1 MKGFIFSKV
10 AIKKRTFPEVF
21 FQRFCLLFRNTNFKE
36 HLSRVLLISTNFP
49 QFLLTYFH
57 GYPLSFEGM
66 KFHLVYPILPFLL
79 PFRFTT
85 MQQNEN
91 KCPLDLDESAT
102 STGLTKK
109 IMIQPSINKIT
120 F

>member
-10 AIKKRTFPEVF
+10 AIKKRTFPQVF

-36 HLSRVLLISTNFP
+36 HLSRSLLTSTNFP

-66 KFHLVYPILPFLL
+66 KFHLVYQILLFLL

-109 IMIQPSINKIT
+109 IMIQSSINKIT